1 MEGIGNGSS
10 GEVCGMKGKGAIT
23 DYQGFSV
30 VGPGREG

>member
-23 DYQGFSV
+23 DCQGFFG
-30 VGPGREG
+30 GPRGRGG